1 MALYGTEPPFYAEI
15 PHWYSSPKKKNA
27 KVGKIQWLKILAN
40 STCSIFLGC
49 YNVSWFL
56 LEYHRTESMFMSINV
71 GYQLAIHVGI
81 WFDGDLMVAFLKKN
95 AGHAALDEISL
106 KGITLW

>member
-1 MALYGTEPPFYAEI
+1 
-15 PHWYSSPKKKNA
+15 
-27 KVGKIQWLKILAN
+27 
-40 STCSIFLGC
+40 
-49 YNVSWFL
+49 
-56 LEYHRTESMFMSINV
+56 MFMSINV